1 MVSRAAAR
9 AGAPP
14 AAQVRTPLWWPLAT
28 LTAVAAAGAFT
39 ALHTPAAQWR
49 IAAGGGA
56 AVAVLTFSWALL
68 LARLLR
74 LQRKAF
80 AARLRT
86 GEVRAA
92 EVTHLAT
99 VRLPAIVERKRAGRS
114 VADVPGPL
122 SPAAD
127 TGEEFARELAEVI
140 AALGSDE
147 GARRERALRDSV
159 EAAFESVARHMHAM
173 ATMQQQVLDD
183 VEQSIEDPQL
193 MAGVMQ
199 ADHAAAQL
207 TRKAQTLLVMC
218 GSWPARR
225 ETRPVSLYDCVR
237 GAQSRIVEF
246 GRVEIHGGQTLYV
259 VPSAV
264 EGLMHTVAELLEN
277 ATVFS
282 PSRTRVVV
290 TVREVGAGA
299 VIEIDDA
306 GLGMAPD
313 VLELATARLRDGLDL
328 TNLGAVPRLG
338 LACAGRWMRELG
350 FGVELS
356 TASAYGGTRAVA
368 FLPYRLLT
376 EPYAHFASAGEAVLP
391 QARSNGYGVETSA
404 GVTAGAGVGGVGA
417 GVVGVEVSGGVGAG
431 ARYEQWEYGERT
443 YEERTYGERAHG
455 AHAQVP
461 DAYASEAYGT
471 RPEQGVPH
479 PAGGPPAA
487 PREALPRRRSRR
499 GAAVE
504 AAAQQA
510 LQPPP
515 APEPPARAAGWTPE
529 AARASVANVV
539 TGSRRGRESVAD
551 GQARSRT
558 PAHTQAGT
566 PAQIRARAQ
575 AAQADAEV
583 QVPAQA
589 RGRTARAQA
598 PAWAQHRERVPG
610 SAPGPLTE
618 AHPNDPEAFRGG
630 RP

>member
-1 MVSRAAAR
+1 MPRSGANGAQMVSRAGAR

-14 AAQVRTPLWWPLAT
+14 PAPVRTSLWWPLAT
-28 LTAVAAAGAFT
+28 LTAVAAAAVFT
-39 ALHTPAAQWR
+39 SLHTSVEQWR

-74 LQRKAF
+74 LQRSRV
-80 AARLRT
+80 AAQLRT

-92 EVTHLAT
+92 EVTHLAS
-99 VRLPAIVERKRAGRS
+99 VRLPAIVERKRAGQGL
-114 VADVPGPL
+114 ADVPGPL

-127 TGEEFARELAEVI
+127 TGEEFARELAEVV

-173 ATMQQQVLDD
+173 ATVQQQVLDD

-193 MAGVMQ
+193 MAGVMK

-246 GRVEIHGGQTLYV
+246 GRVEIHGGQTQYV

-264 EGLMHTVAELLEN
+264 EGLMHTIAELLEN

-282 PSRTRVVV
+282 PSRTQVVV
-290 TVREVGAGA
+290 TIREVGAGA
-299 VIEIDDA
+299 VVEIDDA

-313 VLELATARLRDGLDL
+313 VLELATARLRDGLDV

-356 TASAYGGTRAVA
+356 TASAYGGTRAVT

-376 EPYAHFASAGEAVLP
+376 EPFAHFAAAGEAVLP
-391 QARSNGYGVETSA
+391 QARPGAYGVTA
-404 GVTAGAGVGGVGA
+404 AAGAGVRA
-417 GVVGVEVSGGVGAG
+417 GV
-431 ARYEQWEYGERT
+431 RYEEQAYDVPAQAS
-443 YEERTYGERAHG
+443 YARAQASH
-455 AHAQVP
+455 AQTSHAQVP

-471 RPEQGVPH
+471 RPAQGV
-479 PAGGPPAA
+479 A

-510 LQPPP
+510 LQPQPV
-515 APEPPARAAGWTPE
+515 PEPSPVPGAGAGWTPE

-539 TGSRRGRESVAD
+539 SGSRRGRATVAD
-551 GQARSRT
+551 AQARAR
-558 PAHTQAGT
+558 T
-566 PAQIRARAQ
+566 PAQIHTQAQ
-575 AAQADAEV
+575 TQAEV
-583 QVPAQA
+583 HVPAQA
-589 RGRTARAQA
+589 RGRTVRAQA
-598 PAWAQHRERVPG
+598 PAWAQPREPWEPRERVPG
-610 SAPGPLTE
+610 PAPVPLTE
-618 AHPNDPEAFRGG
+618 AHPTDPDVFRGG

>member
-14 AAQVRTPLWWPLAT
+14 PAPVRTPLWWPLAT
-28 LTAVAAAGAFT
+28 LTAVAAAGVFT
-39 ALHTPAAQWR
+39 GLHTPVAQWR

-68 LARLLR
+68 LARLLH
-74 LQRKAF
+74 LQRKGF
-80 AARLRT
+80 AAQLRT

-92 EVTHLAT
+92 EVTHLAS
-99 VRLPAIVERKRAGRS
+99 VRLPAIVARKRAGQD
-114 VADVPGPL
+114 VTDVPGPL

-127 TGEEFARELAEVI
+127 TGEEFARELAEVV

-159 EAAFESVARHMHAM
+159 EAAFETVARHMHAM
-173 ATMQQQVLDD
+173 ATVQQQVLDD
-183 VEQSIEDPQL
+183 VEQSIEDPHL
-193 MAGVMQ
+193 MAGVMK

-264 EGLMHTVAELLEN
+264 EGLMHTIAELLEN

-282 PSRTRVVV
+282 PSRTQVVV
-290 TVREVGAGA
+290 TIREVGAGA
-299 VIEIDDA
+299 VVEIDDA

-350 FGVELS
+350 FGLELS

-376 EPYAHFASAGEAVLP
+376 EPFAHFASAGEAVLP
-391 QARSNGYGVETSA
+391 QARPTGYGVDA
-404 GVTAGAGVGGVGA
+404 GA
-417 GVVGVEVSGGVGAG
+417 GVVGVRGGVAVSGGVR
-431 ARYEQWEYGERT
+431 ARYEERA
-443 YEERTYGERAHG
+443 YEERTYDERAPG

-471 RPEQGVPH
+471 WPEQGVAH
-479 PAGGPPAA
+479 PVGGPPVA

-499 GAAVE
+499 GAALE

-515 APEPPARAAGWTPE
+515 APEPPARAGWTPE
-529 AARASVANVV
+529 AARTSVANVV
-539 TGSRRGRESVAD
+539 SGSRRGRASVAD
-551 GQARSRT
+551 AQARSRT
-558 PAHTQAGT
+558 PAQIHPQAQAQAQAQ
-566 PAQIRARAQ
+566 AQIQARAQ
-575 AAQADAEV
+575 AQAEA
-583 QVPAQA
+583 QVPVQA
-589 RGRTARAQA
+589 RGRAVRAQA
-598 PAWAQHRERVPG
+598 PAWAQPRERVPG
-610 SAPGPLTE
+610 SVPVPLTE
-618 AHPNDPEAFRGG
+618 AHPTDPDAFRGG